1 VREIIFYVLLF
12 LGLFFFLVG
21 TIGILRFPDV
31 LTRAH
36 SAAKCDTLGAILS
49 ISAIAVYGGLNTS
62 TVKLVLIIVFIWITN
77 PTATH
82 LIANA
87 YSKSIKKN
95 DTDNSSV

>member
-1 VREIIFYVLLF
+1 MREIIFYVLLF
-12 LGLFFFLVG
+12 PGLFFFLVG
-21 TIGILRFPDV
+21 TVGILRFPDV

-49 ISAIAVYGGLNTS
+49 ISAVAVYGGLNTS
-62 TVKLVLIIVFIWITN
+62 TIKLVLIIAFVWITN

-87 YSKSIKKN
+87 YSKSQK
-95 DTDNSSV
+95 DSTDQSS